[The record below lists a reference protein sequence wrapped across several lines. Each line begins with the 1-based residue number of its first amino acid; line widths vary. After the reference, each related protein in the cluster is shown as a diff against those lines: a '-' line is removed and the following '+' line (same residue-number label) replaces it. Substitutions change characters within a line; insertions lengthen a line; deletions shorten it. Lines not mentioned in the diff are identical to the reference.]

1 MYYMDSFVYIW
12 KNLTNGRQY
21 IGYHKGSL
29 NDGYICSSRNEN
41 FWTDFY
47 SPEMEWERII
57 IFEGTSQ
64 ECLEME
70 QEILKNIDLRDP
82 EYYNN
87 ARGAS
92 VIFSEEV
99 TKKMS
104 LSQKKRWE
112 LMDDEDRKKF
122 GKKIS
127 QTSTGIKRIYTKESK
142 MKMSE
147 YLSRPLKDRIGEEK
161 AKEVGKKISE
171 KNKNKKRTEETKLKM
186 SKSHSREKNS
196 MFGRKQSLEFIE
208 KKRRYFLSE
217 NNPGKNKSEETKKK
231 ISESKKGKPS
241 KLKGRKMNKIKCPHC
256 SKEGGPGVMK
266 RWHFENCKNVE
277 NDK

>member
-1 MYYMDSFVYIW
+1 MDSFVYIW

-29 NDGYICSSRNEN
+29 NDGYICSSKNET

-47 SPEMEWERII
+47 SPEMKWERII

-64 ECLEME
+64 ECLERE
-70 QEILKNIDLRDP
+70 QEILKNIDLNDP

-104 LSQKKRWE
+104 LSHKKRWE
-112 LMDDEDRKKF
+112 LMDDEDRINF

-127 QTSTGIKRIYTKESK
+127 QSSTGIKRIYSEESK
-142 MKMSE
+142 MKMKE

-161 AKEVGKKISE
+161 AKEIGKKISE
-171 KNKNKKRTEETKLKM
+171 KNKGKKRSEETKLKM
-186 SKSHSREKNS
+186 SESHSGEKNS
-196 MFGRKQSLEFIE
+196 MLGRKQSLEFIE
-208 KKRRYFLSE
+208 KKRQYFLSE

-241 KLKGRKMNKIKCPHC
+241 KLKGRKRNKIKCPHC
-256 SKEGGPGVMK
+256 GKEGGPGVMK
-266 RWHFENCKNVE
+266 RWHFENCKNIE